1 MSFLIFLTFQF
12 SASSVQIPFASQL
25 CGKKMTT
32 ELEKKK
38 LKHGQETDLI
48 TVASWRTWILSS
60 TVPKTG
66 SSLFHEDAL
75 TQINE
80 EWQNVFFLYLTF
92 LFPDCCLVKRT
103 DHQWKWKGKIPFYFL
118 VYSDITQSKIKTA
131 NEPNGTSILIYNVN
145 AGTALNRYIHCTQKL
160 ISIKIFNILELDS
173 IVLLSLLIGPTYAI
187 GTRCI
192 ITFFACSSSSQ

>member
-1 MSFLIFLTFQF
+1 MASLSQMYRSVPGFGFSACSARQVPPTRSLLTGSQYKYSTYFSDIFQMMAQTANITVNAEASYKMRGVCLQLVIGIMSFLIFLTFQF

-80 EWQNVFFLYLTF
+80 E
-92 LFPDCCLVKRT
+92 
-103 DHQWKWKGKIPFYFL
+103 
-118 VYSDITQSKIKTA
+118 
-131 NEPNGTSILIYNVN
+131 
-145 AGTALNRYIHCTQKL
+145 
-160 ISIKIFNILELDS
+160 
-173 IVLLSLLIGPTYAI
+173 
-187 GTRCI
+187 
-192 ITFFACSSSSQ
+192 